1 MDLHKFFVA
10 GITEVKNIVVA
21 SKVAPLGR
29 SQIRS
34 QRGRAPPPRATRGRK
49 SPTKSPVKSSVQK
62 PGLVHGLGRGGR
74 KNPEGTFWINKKGF
88 VVCTDSS
95 GTNKFKGVGWR
106 DYCPTASFIGRDA
119 AGLKMRCGCDSG
131 EVSAATIIQKYA
143 RRMIV
148 LNTVETPTDTRY
160 ECQPCWIA
168 GASSSEEETDSD
180 EEELQVFRE
189 TYGLEGRRTDLCLTG
204 GVPSGDGILWDP
216 ALESL
221 YSLRG
226 NLWS

>member
-49 SPTKSPVKSSVQK
+49 SPTKSPVKSLTQK
-62 PGLVHGLGRGGR
+62 PGRVHGLVRGGR
-74 KNPEGTFWINKKGF
+74 ANPGGTFWINKKGF
-88 VVCTDSS
+88 VVITDSS
-95 GTNKFKGVGWR
+95 GVNKFKGVGWR
-106 DYCPTASFIGRDA
+106 DYCPTARPSGPWFGA
-119 AGLKMRCGCDSG
+119 SLKMRCGCDSG

-143 RRMIV
+143 RRMIA
-148 LNTVETPTDTRY
+148 LNAAGTPIDARY
-160 ECQPCWIA
+160 ECQPCGVT
-168 GASSSEEETDSD
+168 GAYSSEEETDSD

-189 TYGLEGRRTDLCLTG
+189 TYGLEDHYYNSELSAWCYQ
-204 GVPSGDGILWDP
+204 SGH
-216 ALESL
+216 
-221 YSLRG
+221 
-226 NLWS
+226 

>member
-10 GITEVKNIVVA
+10 GITEVKNIAVA

-49 SPTKSPVKSSVQK
+49 SPTKSPVKSLVQK
-62 PGLVHGLGRGGR
+62 PGRVHGLGRGGR
-74 KNPEGTFWINKKGF
+74 KNPMGTFWINKKGF
-88 VVCTDSS
+88 VICADSS
-95 GTNKFKGVGWR
+95 GTNKFKGVSWR
-106 DYCPTASFIGRDA
+106 DYCPTASFIGRDG

-131 EVSAATIIQKYA
+131 ESRSATIIQKYA

-148 LNTVETPTDTRY
+148 LNTVETPIDARY
-160 ECQPCWIA
+160 ECHPCLV
-168 GASSSEEETDSD
+168 GGDYSSGEETDSD

-189 TYGLEGRRTDLCLTG
+189 TYGLEDHYYNSELSAWCYQ
-204 GVPSGDGILWDP
+204 SGH
-216 ALESL
+216 
-221 YSLRG
+221 
-226 NLWS
+226 

>member
-21 SKVAPLGR
+21 SKRAPLGR

-49 SPTKSPVKSSVQK
+49 SPTKSPITSPIQKS
-62 PGLVHGLGRGGR
+62 GMVHGLGRGGR
-74 KNPEGTFWINKKGF
+74 KNPMGTFWVNKKDF

-95 GTNKFKGVGWR
+95 GVNKFKGVSWR

-119 AGLKMRCGCDSG
+119 AGLKMRCGCDLG
-131 EVSAATIIQKYA
+131 ESRSATIIQKYA
-143 RRMIV
+143 RRMIASNV
-148 LNTVETPTDTRY
+148 VRTPIDARY
-160 ECQPCWIA
+160 ECQPCWIS

-189 TYGLEGRRTDLCLTG
+189 TYGLEDHYYNSELSAWCYQ
-204 GVPSGDGILWDP
+204 SGH
-216 ALESL
+216 
-221 YSLRG
+221 
-226 NLWS
+226 

>member
-10 GITEVKNIVVA
+10 GITEVTNIVMA

-29 SQIRS
+29 SQVRS

-49 SPTKSPVKSSVQK
+49 SPTKSPAKSSVQK

-106 DYCPTASFIGRDA
+106 DYCPTASFIGRDG
-119 AGLKMRCGCDSG
+119 AGFKMRCGCDLG
-131 EVSAATIIQKYA
+131 ESRAAAIIQKYA
-143 RRMIV
+143 RRMIASNV
-148 LNTVETPTDTRY
+148 ARTPTDTRY

-168 GASSSEEETDSD
+168 GSSSEEETDSD
-180 EEELQVFRE
+180 EEEETDSDEEELLVFRE
-189 TYGLEGRRTDLCLTG
+189 TYGLEDHYYNSELSAWCYQ
-204 GVPSGDGILWDP
+204 SGH
-216 ALESL
+216 
-221 YSLRG
+221 
-226 NLWS
+226 

>member
-1 MDLHKFFVA
+1 MDLHKFFAA

-49 SPTKSPVKSSVQK
+49 SPTVSPVNSSIQK
-62 PGLVHGLGRGGR
+62 PGPVHGLVRGGR
-74 KNPEGTFWINKKGF
+74 TNPEGTFWVNKKDL

-95 GTNKFKGVGWR
+95 GVNKFKGVGCH
-106 DYCPTASFIGRDA
+106 DYCPTASVVGWDG
-119 AGLKMRCGCDSG
+119 AGLKMRCGCDSV

-143 RRMIV
+143 RRMIA
-148 LNTVETPTDTRY
+148 LNTVETPIDARY

-168 GASSSEEETDSD
+168 GAYSSSEEETDSD
-180 EEELQVFRE
+180 EEELPVFRE
-189 TYGLEGRRTDLCLTG
+189 TY
-204 GVPSGDGILWDP
+204 
-216 ALESL
+216 ALEDHHYNSEL
-221 YSLRG
+221 SAWCYQSG
-226 NLWS
+226 H